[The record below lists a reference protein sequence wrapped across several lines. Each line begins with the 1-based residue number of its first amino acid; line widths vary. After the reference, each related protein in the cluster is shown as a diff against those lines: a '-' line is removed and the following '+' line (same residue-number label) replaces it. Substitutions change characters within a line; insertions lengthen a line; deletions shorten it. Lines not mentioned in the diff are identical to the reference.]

1 MTSDARAANP
11 DVLMALRRVAQ
22 AAGIVISE
30 AELEAVAPTVVA
42 LLGRP
47 LNPPPS
53 DLAETEPAFG
63 LQIRKG

>member
-1 MTSDARAANP
+1 MTSDARTANP
-11 DVLMALRRVAQ
+11 DVLPALRMVAQ
-22 AAGIVISE
+22 AAGIAISE
-30 AELEAVAPTVVA
+30 AELEAVAPTVIA

-63 LQIRKG
+63 LRMRKG

>member
-47 LNPPPS
+47 LAPS
-53 DLAETEPAFG
+53 W
-63 LQIRKG
+63 